1 VSHLHRAAD
10 AVQVAQPNGGGGDR
24 FYFARV
30 IELRVYRPTPKEF
43 VLSISA
49 LLLLLSSAVA
59 HPVRWTEVWA
69 PILLFASL
77 AAVSNDLILWITWRT
92 SRLRPG
98 YGYTLAGA
106 AERDLDALVQR
117 YCLGR
122 LFALVALLV
131 LDPASAIATVM
142 VGAAIAQILK
152 RLLTSRFPIVP
163 WRDRLLS
170 PVVMAASQGISLG
183 IAGLF
188 YATLGASF
196 GVSDWTWRQILA
208 LVPLFGV
215 YFLTYHALEGWL
227 FRSHDFSVSEY
238 FQRNLETVLVWGLLP
253 LPLAAILAKAYVRLD
268 VLVFGIFSG
277 VVIGLWTV
285 TALLGEMRRDME
297 KRLRE
302 VHTLSRIGQA
312 IGGSLELDVLLST
325 LYHQVKSLVE
335 ADNFYIAIYDATTDE
350 LAFPLVFEDGK
361 RKRYARRRAGNG
373 LTEYVIRE
381 RKPLLINENAGQIIA
396 RLGLEMI
403 GQPALSWLGVPMMV
417 GDRVLGVIAV
427 QSFNRPYAYEEKD
440 VAFFS
445 TLAAQAA
452 VALENAQL
460 YGQMRRRT
468 AELALLNTFST
479 AVSTTLDLD
488 QVSQIIVASIMPVM
502 VCQKAALFLL
512 NEPDGRLYLS
522 ASQGL
527 GDVFLHSHLWQ
538 EDAFLQ
544 HTRDENTIIV
554 SDVAASD
561 RPAAEVELARRE
573 GYLAL
578 AQVALMTQKE
588 PIGVLAI
595 YYDHTHHFDLAE
607 RDLLTTFAN
616 QAASAVANARLFSR
630 TDQALARR
638 VEELSAIERI
648 GRELV
653 STLEPQRV
661 LDLVLA
667 QAMSATG
674 ATQGCIAMVGTMP
687 DSLTIVAQRGYA
699 TPVAQAFLSE
709 PHRLNTGVVGRVLQ
723 SGQLALLPDVRE
735 NPAYIALDPDVLG
748 QLTVP
753 ISREGITLGA
763 INLESHH
770 ASDFDAQDANF
781 VTQLATQA
789 AVALQNARL
798 FQERSQ
804 RVEEL
809 SLLYQA
815 SLSLASSLEYQEV
828 FEIISR
834 LARNITSSDTVTLYR
849 YDRGSEQFERV
860 STQGYLADQPDATS
874 VRPQGLTRAIVETGR
889 PVLVSDT
896 QTYSGINPA
905 VIQSGI
911 RSIIGVPTMSRG
923 EVLGVL
929 YVNHRRP
936 YAYTENDVRVVSA
949 LANQAGATIANVSLF
964 AQVSEARDRLEAIIN
979 STKEGIL
986 VLDNAHRV
994 VIANAQIER
1003 FVDLRRQQLLGST
1016 VDELMQNHRDALMNL
1031 LGFTATQLR
1040 DWIMRLDA
1048 RPTEVLRT
1056 FQTPALSE
1064 ASGPAVAA
1072 RFTELFSTP
1081 VLDETQQVIGHLLV
1095 FRDITEEKELEQTRE
1110 DLIGMMVHDLR
1121 SPLTAVLS
1129 GLEMIQ
1135 ELALGE
1141 ARDPL
1146 AVQAAEIAKRSC
1158 ENMLMLV
1165 NSLLDISRLESGR
1178 MPLERAPA
1186 PFAPLVRSAIAHLS
1200 PLAAEKDVFIE
1211 TDLPPDL
1218 PLVEMDNEKIGRVL
1232 INLLD
1237 NALKF
1242 TPVGERVILRARQK
1256 NGDRGEIVVCSVSDA
1271 GPGIPAEY
1279 HEKIFDRFAQV
1290 RGQAVPRGRR
1300 GTGLGLAFC
1309 KLAVEAHDGRI
1320 WVESESGRGSTFF
1333 FTLPVADIE
1342 RWLDE

>member
-1 VSHLHRAAD
+1 VFRLT
-10 AVQVAQPNGGGGDR
+10 
-24 FYFARV
+24 
-30 IELRVYRPTPKEF
+30 PTEF
-43 VLSISA
+43 VLSITA
-49 LLLLLSSAVA
+49 VLLLFLSAVA
-59 HPVRWTEVWA
+59 HSVRWAEVWA

-77 AAVSNDLILWITWRT
+77 AAVSNDLSLWITWHT
-92 SRLRPG
+92 SRRRPG
-98 YGYTLAGA
+98 YGYALTGA
-106 AERDLDALVQR
+106 VERSLDVSAQR
-117 YCLGR
+117 FRLGR

-131 LDPASAIATVM
+131 LDPASGIATVM
-142 VGAAIAQILK
+142 LGAAIAEILK
-152 RLLTSRFPIVP
+152 YLLTSRFPIAP
-163 WRDRLLS
+163 CRNRLS
-170 PVVMAASQGISLG
+170 ASMVMAASEGISLG

-188 YATLGASF
+188 YAALGESF
-196 GVSDWTWRQILA
+196 GVSNWTWRQILA

-215 YFLTYHALEGWL
+215 YFLTYHALESWL
-227 FRSHDFSVSEY
+227 LCSQGFSVFEY
-238 FQRNLETVLVWGLLP
+238 FQRNLENILVWGLLP
-253 LPLAAILAKAYVRLD
+253 LPLAAILADVYLRLD
-268 VLVFGIFSG
+268 MLVFGVFSG
-277 VVIGLWTV
+277 IVIGLWTV
-285 TALLGEMRRDME
+285 TVLLGEVRRDME
-297 KRLRE
+297 KHLRE
-302 VHTLSRIGQA
+302 VHTLNRIGQA

-381 RKPLLINENAGQIIA
+381 RKPLLINENTGQIVA
-396 RLGLEMI
+396 RLGLEMM

-502 VCQKAALFLL
+502 VCQKSALFLL

-527 GDVFLHSHLWQ
+527 GDAFLQSHLWQ
-538 EDAFLQ
+538 EEDFLQ
-544 HTRDENTIIV
+544 HTRDENIIIV
-554 SDVAASD
+554 PDVMTSD
-561 RPAAEVELARRE
+561 RPAVELELARRE
-573 GYLAL
+573 GYQAL
-578 AQVALMTQKE
+578 AQAALMTQKE

-595 YYDHTHHFDLAE
+595 YYDHAHHFDLAE

-653 STLEPQRV
+653 SALEPQRV
-661 LDLVLA
+661 LDLVLD
-667 QAMSATG
+667 QAMRATG
-674 ATQGCIAMVGTMP
+674 ATQGCIAMLGATP
-687 DSLTIVAQRGYA
+687 DSLAIVAQQGYA

-723 SGQLALLPDVRE
+723 SGQLALVPDVRE
-735 NPAYIALDPDVLG
+735 DPEYVALDPAILG

-753 ISREGITLGA
+753 ISREDVTLGA
-763 INLESHH
+763 INLESDHVNG
-770 ASDFDAQDANF
+770 FDAQDADF

-789 AVALQNARL
+789 VVALQNAQL

-834 LARNITSSDTVTLYR
+834 LARNITNSDTVTLYL
-849 YDRGSEQFERV
+849 YDRGSEQFVRV
-860 STQGYLADQPDATS
+860 STQGYPIGQSDATI
-874 VRPQGLTRAIVETGR
+874 VRPQGLTRAIVETNR
-889 PVLVSDT
+889 PVLVEDT
-896 QTYSGINPA
+896 QTYPGINPA

-911 RSIIGVPTMSRG
+911 RSIIGVPIISRG

-929 YVNHRRP
+929 YVNHRQP
-936 YAYTENDVRVVSA
+936 HAYTENDVRVVSA

-964 AQVSEARDRLEAIIN
+964 SQVSEARDRLEAIIN

-994 VIANAQIER
+994 VIANAQMER
-1003 FVDLRRQQLLGST
+1003 FVELRRQQLVGCT
-1016 VDELMQNHRDALMNL
+1016 VDELMQNHPGSMMNL
-1031 LGFTATQLR
+1031 LGFSANQLR
-1040 DWIMRLDA
+1040 DWVMRLDTH
-1048 RPTEVLRT
+1048 PMEVLRT
-1056 FQTPALSE
+1056 FQTPVSSE
-1064 ASGPAVAA
+1064 APGAAAAA

-1081 VLDETQQVIGHLLV
+1081 VLDETQQVIGRLLV

-1135 ELALGE
+1135 EFALGE
-1141 ARDPL
+1141 IGDPL
-1146 AVQAAEIAKRSC
+1146 AVQAAEVAKRSC
-1158 ENMLMLV
+1158 ENMLILV

-1186 PFAPLVRSAIAHLS
+1186 PFAPLVRSAITHLS
-1200 PLAAEKDVFIE
+1200 PLAVEKDVLIE

-1242 TPVGERVILRARQK
+1242 TPIGERVILRARQQ
-1256 NGDRGEIVVCSVSDA
+1256 NGDRGDVVLCSVSDA

-1309 KLAVEAHDGRI
+1309 KLAVEAHGGRI

-1342 RWLDE
+1342 RWLGE